1 MCSYV
6 ANFERGLAQAWNHF
20 LDGHERNHIY
30 VEENDDSRNIIIG
43 TTETELIARE
53 KRRLDGRIDRD
64 TNEEL

>member
-6 ANFERGLAQAWNHF
+6 ANFERGLAQAWDHF
-20 LDGHERNHIY
+20 LDGNERDHIY
-30 VEENDDSRNIIIG
+30 VQEKDDGGNIIIG

-53 KRRLDGRIDRD
+53 KRRLDGRIDID